1 MRYVSVPF
9 EVKPDLFRSEAPLRS
24 GAPDAVLHDLKR
36 AEFSGP
42 LRADLIAQDSG
53 TEVGLELLAAEI
65 GLAPASL
72 EELALQCREDLALLH
87 DGVLRG
93 IAFAFPS
100 GFRPAANLGLD
111 FAAVHAPVADGEAL
125 RAASA
130 GITAAMKRGHY
141 ERGVWTLTSLGTL
154 SQHPHCT
161 RPAIRTADELF
172 FRTEFQVLKALG
184 NGWTGFSV
192 RVEMTPWPDL
202 AAAQQQ
208 HVLES
213 LASMSPASRSYK
225 NLHEVA
231 ALFGV

>member
-1 MRYVSVPF
+1 MRFVSVPF
-9 EVKPDLFRSEAPLRS
+9 EVKPDLVRSEAPLRA
-24 GAPDAVLHDLKR
+24 GAPDALLLRQKR

-42 LRADLIAQDSG
+42 LRPDLVACESG
-53 TEVGLELLAAEI
+53 IDEGLALLAAEL
-65 GLAPASL
+65 GLAPDGL
-72 EELALQCREDLALLH
+72 EALALQCREDLALLH

-130 GITAAMKRGHY
+130 GITAAMKRGHF
-141 ERGVWTLTSLGTL
+141 ERGVWTLSSLGTL
-154 SQHPHCT
+154 SQHPHYV
-161 RPAIRTADELF
+161 RPQARSADELY

-184 NGWTGFSV
+184 HGWTGFSV
-192 RVEMTPWPDL
+192 RVEMTPWTDL
-202 AAAQQQ
+202 AAHQQQ
-208 HVLES
+208 ELRQS
-213 LASMSPASRSYK
+213 LGSMSAASRTYK

-231 ALFGV
+231 ALLGV

>member
-9 EVKPDLFRSEAPLRS
+9 EVKPDLYRSEAPLRS
-24 GAPDAVLHDLKR
+24 GAPDAQLLREKR

-42 LRADLIAQDSG
+42 LRPDLIAQDSG
-53 TEVGLELLAAEI
+53 TEEGLELLAAEL

-130 GITAAMKRGHY
+130 GITAAMKRGHFK
-141 ERGVWTLTSLGTL
+141 RGVWTLSSLGTL
-154 SQHPHCT
+154 SQHPHYP
-161 RPAIRTADELF
+161 RPAIRSADELF

-184 NGWTGFSV
+184 RGWTGFSV
-192 RVEMTPWPDL
+192 RVEMMPWPDL
-202 AAAQQQ
+202 DAPQQQ
-208 HVLES
+208 RINES
-213 LASMSPASRSYK
+213 LASMSPASRTYK

-231 ALFGV
+231 ALLGV